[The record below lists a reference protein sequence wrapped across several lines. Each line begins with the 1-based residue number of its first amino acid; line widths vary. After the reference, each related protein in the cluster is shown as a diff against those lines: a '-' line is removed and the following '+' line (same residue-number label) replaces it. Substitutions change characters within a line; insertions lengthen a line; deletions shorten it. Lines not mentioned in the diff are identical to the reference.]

1 MQLRDWFWV
10 LLVASIWGCSFL
22 FNAVLLREV
31 GPIWISAGRVTI
43 AAIGCWAFFIAL
55 GKKVPTDPGLWIKL
69 MVLGVFSY
77 AIPFTLFPLG
87 QTHISSGLTAIIN
100 ALTPIMTVVV
110 SNFWPG
116 GERATPNKLMG
127 VLAGFAGATL
137 LALPALQADGS
148 AQVWGIAA
156 CLLATVCY
164 AVTLNAARS
173 FAKVDPSAIAAI
185 AMTGAAIAALPVA
198 IGMEGIPHVTRI
210 ETWGAWLALGLLA
223 SAVTFQIM
231 YRMLPRIGAT
241 NFAVNTFIS
250 PVFAIILGMSFL
262 GETIL
267 PIQLLGMLVIFFGLL
282 LLDGRLFK
290 RFRRAAV

>member
-43 AAIGCWAFFIAL
+43 AAIGCWAFFVAL

-116 GERATPNKLMG
+116 GERVTPNKLMG

-137 LALPALQADGS
+137 LALPALQADGN

-267 PIQLLGMLVIFFGLL
+267 PIQLLGMLVIFLGLL

-290 RFRRAAV
+290 RFRRAAA

>member
-267 PIQLLGMLVIFFGLL
+267 PIQLLGMLVIFLGLL

-290 RFRRAAV
+290 RFRRAAA